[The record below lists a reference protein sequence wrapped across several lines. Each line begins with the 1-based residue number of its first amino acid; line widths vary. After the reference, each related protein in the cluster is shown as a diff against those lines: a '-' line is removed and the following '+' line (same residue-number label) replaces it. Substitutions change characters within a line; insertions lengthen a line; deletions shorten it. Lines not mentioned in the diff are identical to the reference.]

1 MERNTERKTQKIV
14 WAGLFTA
21 MTTFAT
27 VLIRVPSPLGGYVNT
42 GDALVILSAFL
53 LPPVWGAMAA
63 GLGSALADIFSGY
76 AIYAPATF
84 IIKAL
89 MALTAGWVLRC
100 AKDKKLLKSAI
111 FGGILAELIMIVGY
125 FVFEALFM
133 KFGWGALA
141 NIPGNCVQAVFGA
154 AAGISLFYALLR
166 IPYVRETF

>member
-1 MERNTERKTQKIV
+1 MKKDRTQKIV
-14 WAGLFTA
+14 WAGLFTS
-21 MTTFAT
+21 MTAIAT
-27 VLIRVPSPLGGYVNT
+27 LVIRIPSPLGGYVNT

-53 LPPVWGAMAA
+53 LSPVWGAVAA

-89 MALTAGWVLRC
+89 MALSAGWVLSR
-100 AKDKKLLKSAI
+100 AKNKKFLKSAI
-111 FGGILAELIMIVGY
+111 FGSILAELIMIFGY
-125 FVFEALFM
+125 FSFDALFM
-133 KFGWGALA
+133 GYGWGALV

-154 AAGISLFYALLR
+154 AAGTSLFYALLR